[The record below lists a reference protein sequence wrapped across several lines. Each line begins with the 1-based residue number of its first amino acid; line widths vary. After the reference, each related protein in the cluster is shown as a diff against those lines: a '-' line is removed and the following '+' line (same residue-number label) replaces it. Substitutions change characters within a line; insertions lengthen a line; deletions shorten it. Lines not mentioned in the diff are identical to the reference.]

1 MSDPVTPVPGATSSA
16 PTRKWWATQ
25 VTALTA
31 LAVMYVTTG
40 GWDQEET
47 IAAIGIFSQAALSW
61 LVPNDSTPGGVP
73 EK

>member
-1 MSDPVTPVPGATSSA
+1 M

-31 LAVMYVTTG
+31 LALMWVTTG

-47 IAAIGIFSQAALSW
+47 ISLIGIVSQASLAW
-61 LVPNDSTPGGVP
+61 LIPNKEGQSGVAGDSGQPNVSG
-73 EK
+73 